1 MSQRIIFTLWVSFF
15 VLAGMMACSD
25 VPETNLPIEE
35 TDPAPDE
42 EEEQQL
48 ILTASETTVSVSSAI
63 LFEVTADEEPVT
75 GADIYVGGSK
85 IGRYQHTFDEAGTH
99 TVIARKAG
107 YIGSDP
113 LEITVNEK
121 AAEVDIYILGQA
133 ASESRNHYQPLY
145 WKNGEWHPFRHEA
158 IGGMIFHALT
168 MADGQ
173 LHVTGERI
181 YSSSRATAF
190 HWSGDVTDEL
200 SDSNGFASGKDIAVA
215 GGDVYIGGV
224 KNESSSVTTIG
235 YWKNGD
241 WHALAGGSV
250 GNTDGGPITVKGDDI
265 YFAGVVDG
273 APTYWKNDTAFPLQG
288 GAAAVTSMAVAAN
301 GDIYV
306 AGYSYDFPNAA
317 LYWKNGERIVLGE
330 GGGKSHATD
339 LFIDGDDLYVA
350 GWEEMPL
357 STGGRTKPIARYWK
371 NGVAVDLTDGT
382 AHAGA
387 NAIHVV
393 DGEPYVVGV
402 EMINPN
408 TATLWKQGETIRLSH
423 EEYNGSA
430 GDLYVVKK

>member
-190 HWSGDVTDEL
+190 HWSVDVTDEL

-224 KNESSSVTTIG
+224 KNDSSSVTTIG
-235 YWKNGD
+235 
-241 WHALAGGSV
+241 
-250 GNTDGGPITVKGDDI
+250 
-265 YFAGVVDG
+265 
-273 APTYWKNDTAFPLQG
+273 
-288 GAAAVTSMAVAAN
+288 
-301 GDIYV
+301 
-306 AGYSYDFPNAA
+306 
-317 LYWKNGERIVLGE
+317 
-330 GGGKSHATD
+330 
-339 LFIDGDDLYVA
+339 
-350 GWEEMPL
+350 
-357 STGGRTKPIARYWK
+357 
-371 NGVAVDLTDGT
+371 
-382 AHAGA
+382 
-387 NAIHVV
+387 
-393 DGEPYVVGV
+393 
-402 EMINPN
+402 
-408 TATLWKQGETIRLSH
+408 
-423 EEYNGSA
+423 
-430 GDLYVVKK
+430 